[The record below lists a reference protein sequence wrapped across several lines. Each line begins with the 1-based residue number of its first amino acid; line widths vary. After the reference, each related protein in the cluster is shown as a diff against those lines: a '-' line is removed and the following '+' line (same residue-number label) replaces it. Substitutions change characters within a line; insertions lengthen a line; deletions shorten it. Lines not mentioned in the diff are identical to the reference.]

1 MALLPV
7 LILVGISLCYI
18 ILLLCLL
25 YGWNKMKDLD
35 SSVGSAETGFSI
47 IIPFRNEQF
56 HLPALF
62 DSLEHLKYPRNKFEI
77 LMINDSSEDESEKL
91 VQEFGE
97 MHPELSIDLLQNQRA
112 SISAKKDAIK
122 VGIEHSRF
130 EYIVTTDA
138 DCKVPEFW
146 LQGFDTYIK
155 TDNSD
160 LIAAPVILDEVHPEA
175 PLYRKFDLIDLM
187 SLQATTIGAF
197 GLGRPFI
204 CNAANLCFNKNSFQE
219 IGGYKQSSNY
229 AGGDD
234 VFLLQQFKE
243 NERKIDFIRST
254 SMIVT
259 TAAQKDLGSFIQ
271 QRLRWAAKSAGY
283 KNHFARFVAL
293 TVFLMNA
300 AIIIGLVLCLFNP
313 SYLQWLMIA
322 FLVKFNLDF
331 MLIYQA
337 AVFFNRKASMRSY
350 AWSSIA
356 YPFFASGIALTSLF
370 VGFKWKG
377 RDYRK

>member
-1 MALLPV
+1 MTMLPV
-7 LILVGISLCYI
+7 YILAGICLCYI
-18 ILLLCLL
+18 ILLVSLLC
-25 YGWNKMKDLD
+25 GWRNLKSNP
-35 SSVGSAETGFSI
+35 SSVSTSEIDFSI

-56 HLPALF
+56 HLPVLL
-62 DSLEHLKYPRNKFEI
+62 DSLKDLKYPRNKFEI
-77 LMINDSSEDESEKL
+77 LLINDSSEDESEKL

-97 MHPELSIDLLQNQRA
+97 MHPELSIELLQNQRE

-122 VGIEHSRF
+122 VGIDKSRF

-138 DCKVPEFW
+138 DCKVPENW
-146 LQGFDTYIK
+146 LQGFDNYIQSQ
-155 TDNSD
+155 DSD
-160 LIAAPVILDEVHPEA
+160 LIAAPVILDKVPPED
-175 PLYRKFDLIDLM
+175 PLFRKFDLIDFM

-204 CNAANLCFNKNSFQE
+204 CNAANLCFKKKAFQE
-219 IGGYKQSSNY
+219 VGGYRQSSNY

-234 VFLLQQFKE
+234 VFLLQQF
-243 NERKIDFIRST
+243 NEHERRIDFIRST
-254 SMIVT
+254 KMIVT
-259 TAAQKDLGSFIQ
+259 TAAQKDLRSFIQ

-283 KNHFARFVAL
+283 KDNFARFAAL

-300 AIIIGLVLCLFNP
+300 ALIIGVVLCLFDA
-313 SYLQWLMIA
+313 SYFQWLMMA
-322 FLVKFNLDF
+322 FLIKFNLDF
-331 MLIYQA
+331 MLIYKA
-337 AVFFNRKASMRSY
+337 AVFFDRKANMRSY

-356 YPFFASGIALTSLF
+356 YPLFSSGIALTSLF

>member
-1 MALLPV
+1 
-7 LILVGISLCYI
+7 
-18 ILLLCLL
+18 
-25 YGWNKMKDLD
+25 MKDLD